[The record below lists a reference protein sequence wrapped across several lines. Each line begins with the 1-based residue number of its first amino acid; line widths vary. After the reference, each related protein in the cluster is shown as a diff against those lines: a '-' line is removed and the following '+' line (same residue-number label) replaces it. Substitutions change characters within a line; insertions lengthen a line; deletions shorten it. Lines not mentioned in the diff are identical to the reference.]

1 MPKQDSNFNPDNSF
15 VQDNGDTV
23 ALRHNSTG
31 QGEVQR
37 EVQEFATL
45 QPKLAITKTAQDIY
59 HVFVEMKLAPRQVA
73 FLCSY
78 IESCG
83 VIHRAVVA
91 TGIHRSTHYNWI
103 KESEIYAQAFEVAQR
118 YANENL
124 LAIATDRAAFGTPE
138 PHFYK
143 EDVVG
148 FVVKYPESLMI
159 TLLKGRFPDM
169 FKERQEIE
177 DKRDKEVLRRDPGRE
192 ILTDERIKAMLALAD
207 KAIAAGINPGKE
219 KPGEGQRMIEA
230 GIEEPKPADK

>member
-1 MPKQDSNFNPDNSF
+1 MPRLDNSIDNNF
-15 VQDNGDTV
+15 VQDNGKV
-23 ALRHNSTG
+23 LPLRQDLTG
-31 QGEVQR
+31 PDENP
-37 EVQEFATL
+37 EPPLATL
-45 QPKLAITKTAQDIY
+45 QPQLAIKVRAADIY
-59 HVFVEMKLAPRQVA
+59 HVFQEMKLTGKQVA

-83 VIHRAVVA
+83 VMHRAVQA
-91 TGIHRSTHYNWI
+91 IQMSRATHYNWI
-103 KESEIYAQAFEVAQR
+103 KESETYALAFEVAQR

-219 KPGEGQRMIEA
+219 KPGQGQRMIEA
-230 GIEEPKPADK
+230 GIEEPKLADK